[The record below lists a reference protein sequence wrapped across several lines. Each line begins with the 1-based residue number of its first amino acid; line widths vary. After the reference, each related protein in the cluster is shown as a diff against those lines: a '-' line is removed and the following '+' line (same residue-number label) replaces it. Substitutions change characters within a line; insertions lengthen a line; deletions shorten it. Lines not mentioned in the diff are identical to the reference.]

1 MIVQLTGTLAEVTPA
16 NVVLDVGGVGFELG
30 VSSTTA
36 YSLPPVGTSG
46 VRLLVRMVVRE
57 DAMTLFGFASREE
70 RMLFDRLCAIPKVGP
85 KLALSVLS
93 TFTAAQLADVA
104 ISGDAGRM
112 ATVPGVGKKLASR
125 LILELQGA
133 FTGDLELMSL
143 VGTQQPTMPRN
154 LASAQE
160 SVEQEVTAALLSMG
174 FTQQEASLAMDGFQ
188 EAGATTVEKALA
200 FALKRLGGGR

>member
-1 MIVQLTGTLAEVTPA
+1 M
-16 NVVLDVGGVGFELG
+16 
-30 VSSTTA
+30 
-36 YSLPPVGTSG
+36 
-46 VRLLVRMVVRE
+46 
-57 DAMTLFGFASREE
+57 
-70 RMLFDRLCAIPKVGP
+70 GP

-112 ATVPGVGKKLASR
+112 ASVPGVGKKLASR

-174 FTQQEASLAMDGFQ
+174 FTQQEASFALDGFQ